1 MKETGEGINEIEKER
16 EGRNKREKDGG
27 GRDEGVFISMFLMPD
42 IKNVV
47 LIPQVNK
54 ILKLSSCHKLKFSNS
69 YFLAT

>member
-1 MKETGEGINEIEKER
+1 MKEAGEGINEIEKER

-54 ILKLSSCHKLKFSNS
+54 KLKLSPCH
-69 YFLAT
+69 